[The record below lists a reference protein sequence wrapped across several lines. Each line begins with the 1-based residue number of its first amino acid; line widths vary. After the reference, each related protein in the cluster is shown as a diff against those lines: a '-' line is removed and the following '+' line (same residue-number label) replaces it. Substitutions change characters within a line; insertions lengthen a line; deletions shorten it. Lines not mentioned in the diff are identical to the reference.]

1 MIEYLNFLD
10 VQGNTDDW
18 SVTSDHYIV
27 PACRFRQEISSRIS
41 TFVKKYA
48 MRKIYYLKTCDT
60 CKRILKSLPNTEGFA
75 FQDIKEQ
82 PLTVAQLEAIHA
94 LTGSYEV
101 LFSKRAKLYKE
112 RNMKDEV
119 LTEADYKRYILE
131 HYTFLNRPVIML
143 DDQVFVGNSPKVVA
157 QAIAALSW
165 VNVHG
170 RSSLRP

>member
-1 MIEYLNFLD
+1 
-10 VQGNTDDW
+10 
-18 SVTSDHYIV
+18 
-27 PACRFRQEISSRIS
+27 
-41 TFVKKYA
+41 

-131 HYTFLNRPVIML
+131 HYTFLNRPVIVV

-157 QAIAALSW
+157 QAIAALS
-165 VNVHG
+165 
-170 RSSLRP
+170 